1 MNQIITLVRRDKVK
15 AIYFKDSTFTINR
28 SYSEEL
34 LNRIIEENLGI
45 IWACSTRVDC
55 VDPPLLKLMRRSGC
69 WQIGFG
75 IESGNQ
81 ETLDF
86 LKKGKRINL
95 ELIKKSV
102 LEAKRNRINVVTS
115 FILGLPNE
123 DERMVKNTI
132 RFALELR
139 GHQAMFYLPVPYPGT
154 ELYQICKK
162 TGGLRRD
169 ARWRDYLSVDFR
181 NPVYINPKLGR
192 EKMRYYYYTA
202 YREFYRS
209 PLVWLQNLTQIDSW
223 ESAKKYFRGGRA
235 LLGFF
240 RASKDKCVV

>member
-1 MNQIITLVRRDKVK
+1 
-15 AIYFKDSTFTINR
+15 
-28 SYSEEL
+28 
-34 LNRIIEENLGI
+34 
-45 IWACSTRVDC
+45 
-55 VDPPLLKLMRRSGC
+55 MRRSGC

-75 IESGNQ
+75 VESGNQ

-86 LKKGKRINL
+86 IKKGGSINL
-95 ELIKKSV
+95 ELIRKIV
-102 LEAKRNRINVVTS
+102 GQAKRNRINVITS
-115 FILGLPNE
+115 FILGMPNE
-123 DERMVKNTI
+123 DERMVQNTI

-154 ELYQICKK
+154 ELYQICKQ
-162 TGGLRRD
+162 TGGLRED
-169 ARWRDYLSVDFR
+169 ARWRDYLSVDFQ

-192 EKMRYYYYTA
+192 EKMRYYYYRA

-209 PLVWLQNLTQIDSW
+209 PLVWLQNLTQVDSW
-223 ESAKKYFRGGRA
+223 ESAKKYFRGGKA